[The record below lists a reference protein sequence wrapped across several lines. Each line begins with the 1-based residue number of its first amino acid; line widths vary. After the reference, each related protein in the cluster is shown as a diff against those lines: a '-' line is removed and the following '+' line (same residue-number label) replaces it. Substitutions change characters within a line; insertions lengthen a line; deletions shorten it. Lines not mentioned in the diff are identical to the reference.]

1 MRVIGLTGGV
11 GAGKSLVLDILEK
24 EYGAEIIKADEV
36 SHELLEPGEAGYL
49 AVRKIF
55 GTGFF
60 GSGGKLDR
68 KRMADLIFQ
77 DENARKTV
85 NGVIHPLVWKTIGEK
100 ISSSNSALIVVEF
113 AIMDGRP
120 EDDYDEL
127 WFVRAPEETRIR
139 RLAENRG
146 YTKEKSESIMASQ
159 YSEAEYLSHS
169 DRVIENNGSVEEL
182 RSCLAEIMQGKREE
196 TIP

>member
-11 GAGKSLVLDILEK
+11 GAGKSLVLEILEK

-36 SHELLEPGEAGYL
+36 SHELMEPGAAGYL
-49 AVRKIF
+49 SVKEAF
-55 GTGFF
+55 GKDFF
-60 GSGGKLDR
+60 GSSGRLDR
-68 KRMADLIFQ
+68 KRMADRIFK
-77 DENARKTV
+77 DENARKTI
-85 NGVIHPLVWKTIGEK
+85 NNMIHPLVWKIIGEK

-120 EDDYDEL
+120 EGDYDEI
-127 WFVRAPEETRIR
+127 WYVRASEETRIC
-139 RLAENRG
+139 RLADNRG

-169 DRVIENNGSVEEL
+169 DYVIENNGSVEEL
-182 RSCLAEIMQGKREE
+182 KSRLAEILQGRR
-196 TIP
+196 